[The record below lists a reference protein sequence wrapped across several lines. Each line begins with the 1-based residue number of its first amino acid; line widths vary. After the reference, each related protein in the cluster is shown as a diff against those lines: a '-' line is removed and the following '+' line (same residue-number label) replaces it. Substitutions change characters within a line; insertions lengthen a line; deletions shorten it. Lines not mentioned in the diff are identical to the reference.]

1 MLSNEEKLEQCD
13 FSAQENEYAEA
24 LKKLQFAT
32 EQVISFSRTPLAC
45 VKKSD
50 LVHNDAIDLIETEI
64 ERMTTFFNDM
74 ADKVTK
80 NTPLSE
86 VTTTHLL
93 SSAQNTL
100 PKKVSND
107 PDQLHTSTMSTA
119 TSDSVAH
126 FNESQ
131 PSQIPKS
138 KSTTEVADTN
148 KISTAAGSVHNKRKV
163 DSVTPDDNT
172 EKLKKG
178 RLAEDSIIAI
188 KDTATIT
195 TTVASPFSKSS
206 IVAKGPTFN
215 ANAFST
221 STITLP
227 TTTSFPPV
235 AAVVKIVKPASAIQQ
250 PVVHSEAPSNLNAVT
265 DAPTP
270 LKNLANL
277 PATSLPFSELTKPK
291 TVKLTD
297 TPQLSAL
304 QLKEYASKM
313 EPTGSAFGFI
323 GRALKDDMGYKFGL
337 VFDACKVHN
346 YVERVES
353 DFETADLDID
363 LFWPKYIYDCM
374 SKEEESKSPLCAWIE
389 ENLDPRLSWI
399 LAKGIILLGLGV
411 YAPSVIDA
419 TTSVVHSFQAT
430 VDTFADYRLRY
441 QYIAQAVILL
451 NSVCLADST
460 YSTES
465 KLIDCFIQ
473 GTRYLKSYLTELRDS
488 GVASET
494 WNDFRLKMDQKSE
507 EIEFIDMK
515 GRCDQDLACEEE
527 RAQYDEIVKRKAR
540 KAKMKAKA
548 KAKKEAKRVQQLQ
561 KNSAILMEQRK
572 EEGLCSFCGVVK
584 HSFKHFRVCD
594 AKKKYLANGKI
605 LPN

>member
-13 FSAQENEYAEA
+13 FSAQESEYAEA

-80 NTPLSE
+80 NTLLSE

-93 SSAQNTL
+93 SSAQKTL
-100 PKKVSND
+100 PKKVSKD
-107 PDQLHTSTMSTA
+107 PDQSQTSTVSTA
-119 TSDSVAH
+119 TSDNVAH
-126 FNESQ
+126 SNESQ

-163 DSVTPDDNT
+163 DSVTPDDNNT

-250 PVVHSEAPSNLNAVT
+250 PVVHSEAPSNLNA
-265 DAPTP
+265 PTP

-313 EPTGSAFGFI
+313 QPTASAFGFI
-323 GRALKDDMGYKFGL
+323 GRALKDDISYKFVL

-346 YVERVES
+346 YIERVES
-353 DFETADLDID
+353 DFEAADLDID

-374 SKEEESKSPLCAWIE
+374 PKEGESKSLLCAWIE
-389 ENLDPRLSWI
+389 ENLDPRLSWV

-419 TTSVVHSFQAT
+419 TTSLVHSFQALFES
-430 VDTFADYRLRY
+430 FAHYKLRY
-441 QYIAQAVILL
+441 QYIAQAAILL
-451 NSVCLADST
+451 NSVRLADSS

-465 KLIDCFIQ
+465 KLIDCFIH
-473 GTRYLKSYLTELRDS
+473 GTRYLRSYLTELRDS

-515 GRCDQDLACEEE
+515 ERCDQDLACDEE
-527 RAQYDEIVKRKAR
+527 RAKYDEIVQRKAR

-548 KAKKEAKRVQQLQ
+548 KAKREAKRVQQLQ
-561 KNSAILMEQRK
+561 MNSAILMEQRK
-572 EEGLCSFCGVVK
+572 EEGFCSFCGVVK